1 MEANSRARM
10 ILRSSLRATHWP
22 KVWVLLAVGLGL
34 TACDRKA
41 KLPTKPPLLVRTQT
55 VQFENYVTSIALT
68 GEIKARVQTS
78 LSFRVSGRIIER
90 NADVGQHINAGA
102 VLARINPA
110 EQQADLDAANAA
122 VTAAEALLRQTS
134 AAFDR
139 QKALLTAG
147 YTTRSA
153 YDSAQQAL
161 STAEGS
167 LDSAKAL
174 AASAKDELSFSEL
187 RTERSGMIT
196 ARNVEV
202 GQVALAAQ
210 PAFTLAEDGPRD
222 AVFNVYESIFF
233 LKPASDAVQ
242 LSLVSDPLIRAS
254 GRVREV
260 SPTVD
265 AKTGTVTVK
274 VAVDSAPAEMSLG
287 SAVKGEGTFV
297 PRQVVVLPWSAAT
310 IKDGKL
316 AVWIVDPAAKSVS
329 LRAVEAENFENE
341 KLVIRDG
348 LKPDEVVVTEGGQFL
363 FSGVKV
369 SVAETTP

>member
-1 MEANSRARM
+1 M

-22 KVWVLLAVGLGL
+22 KVWVLLALGLGL
-34 TACDRKA
+34 SACDRKA

-90 NADVGQHINAGA
+90 SADVGQHINAGA

-369 SVAETTP
+369 SVAETAP